1 MNSIQPAPCPRCGS
15 FRFWDGSQCSHCEH
29 QKPLGFRLS
38 VTIGSDAKT
47 VIRLDDV
54 SPDITVAE
62 LIVHLLGILSLPPE
76 KNDWCLTC
84 KHATLH
90 LESQLR
96 FCLPYTQE
104 HIELVFERQSAQSTM
119 QLMLGF
125 VEEPIQDPAQ
135 GSRLNCIEDGNLDD
149 EFIAIHDVHEDVNCD
164 LLEGLDART
173 SEMMLEEEDLHSLEE
188 LEALDEGDLETLELD
203 DCVAVGAVSKQQSKK
218 NKSVTRTATVRYY
231 RRMNP
236 ERIYPML
243 VIITKQMIEKVQKN
257 DTDQLS
263 SNPFKV
269 DTNLSVEIEPVFP
282 GCDCYPSKLV
292 ACLSGGEL
300 TATFRVLPRVIG
312 SVDGAS
318 VTIRQNHNLL
328 AEIPLDVKVS
338 QRFWV
343 FFWGVITFVLPVLSA
358 ILKHF
363 GLDFDTQKDQGFNL
377 YVSAARLVFDQFSP
391 LALNISLALVTGVI
405 WWITRP
411 QVRDVFWDV
420 KKISPAEKLDQIANT
435 LEEDSQTA
443 LKDLADLLNAYPDYQ
458 PARLFFANCQY
469 DSQDYRSALKEY
481 CHAFK
486 LGTAKALHYHKA
498 SVAASKLGKNE
509 TALRI
514 LQDAEKALLAHEITS
529 VMLYNFGCYHAL
541 LGNPNNAMDYLT
553 RAVAA
558 GYTKAESYHKDP
570 DLALLRNRPDFKRLL
585 AEDLT
590 VHFVCPKCS
599 KKLRA
604 NVKIAR
610 EKRKCPSCRALLSVP
625 VFA

>member
-1 MNSIQPAPCPRCGS
+1 MNSIQPASCPRCGS
-15 FRFWDGSQCSHCEH
+15 FLCWDGSECSHCEH
-29 QKPLGFRLS
+29 QKPLGYRLS
-38 VTIGSDAKT
+38 VTIGSDGKT

-104 HIELVFERQSAQSTM
+104 HIELVLERQSAQIAM
-119 QLMLGF
+119 QIMSM
-125 VEEPIQDPAQ
+125 QDASQNDMP
-135 GSRLNCIEDGNLDD
+135 CYMEDLDLDNAVLDSHDVLDD
-149 EFIAIHDVHEDVNCD
+149 RNCNV
-164 LLEGLDART
+164 LEGLGARAC
-173 SEMMLEEEDLHSLEE
+173 MAWGEEHSL
-188 LEALDEGDLETLELD
+188 
-203 DCVAVGAVSKQQSKK
+203 GAAKQPRKK

-282 GCDCYPSKLV
+282 GCDCYPSKLL
-292 ACLSGGEL
+292 ARLSGGEL
-300 TATFRVLPRVIG
+300 TATFRVLPRIIG

-328 AEIPLDVKVS
+328 ADIPLDVKVS

-343 FFWGVITFVLPVLSA
+343 FFWGVITFVLPALSA

-391 LALNISLALVTGVI
+391 MALNISLALVTGVI

-541 LGNPNNAMDYLT
+541 LGNSNNAMDYLT